1 MTLVD
6 GDPGKGKSTLT
17 IDLAARV
24 SAGLDLPDGTSCEPG
39 GVVLIGAE
47 DGLADTIRPRF
58 DAAGGDPHK
67 VRSLV
72 TVEEKDG
79 YERPLSIPMDLPIIE
94 RAVRQVDAV
103 LVVIDPLMAFLSG
116 DAHKDQDVRRALAQ
130 VAAMAERTGAAILI
144 VRHLNKAM
152 GANPLYRGGG
162 SIGIIGAARSALL
175 VAEDPK
181 DKERRVLAPLKNNLS
196 ETAPSLAFT
205 VGSAQNSAA
214 RIEWRGECA
223 FKADQLLNAPLD
235 EEEKSALTEAKNFL
249 EEVLAGGPVWS
260 QQIEKE
266 AVQAGISR
274 STLKRAKAEM
284 RVKATKES
292 DGTWSWS
299 LPPDGKGIKVDR
311 LPKDGPLGP
320 LDPLGKSST

>member
-1 MTLVD
+1 
-6 GDPGKGKSTLT
+6 
-17 IDLAARV
+17 
-24 SAGLDLPDGTSCEPG
+24 
-39 GVVLIGAE
+39 
-47 DGLADTIRPRF
+47 
-58 DAAGGDPHK
+58 
-67 VRSLV
+67 
-72 TVEEKDG
+72 
-79 YERPLSIPMDLPIIE
+79 
-94 RAVRQVDAV
+94 V
-103 LVVIDPLMAFLSG
+103 LVIIDPLMAFLSG